1 MVHDVELELG
11 VVIEIGFEGDRL
23 FLFSPMAEQPSEWH
37 LARYEANGQLSIF
50 KPSRGKMQTCLQ
62 QRRGAPSR
70 FKDGTLTSTCC
81 LHSGE
86 RKNSAAAIV
95 MGEEDIPESQ
105 QEPGGESA
113 EEAVDQDQSP
123 HKILL
128 LGWYDC
134 GHWLGKGRDACSG
147 DLFSG
152 ARLECGNRPSD
163 TMTGCKCDDS
173 AVPHGGLRDPM
184 AY

>member
-1 MVHDVELELG
+1 MHHVELKLG

-37 LARYEANGQLSIF
+37 LARDEANGQLSIF
-50 KPSRGKMQTCLQ
+50 KPSRGKMQTRLQ
-62 QRRGAPSR
+62 QRRAAPSR
-70 FKDGTLTSTCC
+70 FEDGTLTSACC

-128 LGWYDC
+128 LGWYDSRTLV
-134 GHWLGKGRDACSG
+134 GQGQGRLFR
-147 DLFSG
+147 DLFSV
-152 ARLECGNRPSD
+152 ARLECGTRPSD
-163 TMTGCKCDDS
+163 TMTGCECDDS